1 MKKKQLTRRNS
12 GFSGKI
18 DEKIIALLS
27 NGKRRTAYEIGSA
40 LNIHWSLALSRLSLL
55 SINKKVEE
63 IREGNIVY
71 FSIGP

>member
-1 MKKKQLTRRNS
+1 MKKKFTRRNS
-12 GFSGKI
+12 GFSEKI

-40 LNIHWSLALSRLSLL
+40 LNLHWSLALSRLSLL
-55 SINKKVEE
+55 SMNKKVEE
-63 IREGNIVY
+63 IREGNNVY